1 MKEEISVYKRDEE
14 ERETH
19 EKIKLNFRCS
29 SNCKSTNPPMSEN
42 CRKFFL
48 QQGKD
53 KDVKLELEQQNTN
66 TSVVF
71 KISKGMQNINL

>member
-1 MKEEISVYKRDEE
+1 
-14 ERETH
+14 
-19 EKIKLNFRCS
+19 
-29 SNCKSTNPPMSEN
+29 MSEN